1 MKVKEKIL
9 KALEEEKHN
18 FGLSH
23 IEITEEDVA
32 NVISLNKNGK
42 SMEEAVSIV
51 LKGIKEIL

>member
-1 MKVKEKIL
+1 MEVKEKIL

-42 SMEEAVSIV
+42 SIEEAVSIV

>member
-1 MKVKEKIL
+1 MEVKGKIL

-42 SMEEAVSIV
+42 SIEEAVSIV

>member
-42 SMEEAVSIV
+42 SIEEAVSIV